1 MTEPRG
7 AALRAS
13 RCSIEMCSR
22 FQRTC
27 TVVVHVWMGH
37 GYKEPWIPILHVPP
51 AGRSPET
58 IKRAEHAHRAQL
70 GEVGCRSSW
79 SSRCGGHQL
88 FDGPD
93 IGARLDEVG
102 GERVAEGVAGDLLG
116 DREAAGD
123 GRDRFWIALGC
134 RWKWWTMPERGST
147 QSREAGNTH
156 CHLQLGAARGSLR
169 S

>member
-1 MTEPRG
+1 V
-7 AALRAS
+7 A
-13 RCSIEMCSR
+13 
-22 FQRTC
+22 
-27 TVVVHVWMGH
+27 
-37 GYKEPWIPILHVPP
+37 
-51 AGRSPET
+51 
-58 IKRAEHAHRAQL
+58 
-70 GEVGCRSSW
+70 
-79 SSRCGGHQL
+79 HQL

-93 IGARLDEVG
+93 IGARLEEVG